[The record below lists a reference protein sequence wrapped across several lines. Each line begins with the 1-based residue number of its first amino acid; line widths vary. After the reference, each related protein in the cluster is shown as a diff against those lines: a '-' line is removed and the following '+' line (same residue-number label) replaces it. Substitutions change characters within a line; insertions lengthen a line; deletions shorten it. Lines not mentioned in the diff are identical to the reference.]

1 MIDLIFF
8 FFYKNDH
15 KNNKEKHKNPKEKKW
30 WTQFGQVT
38 EEIEKANNHKIYSP
52 STQIQ

>member
-1 MIDLIFF
+1 MIDFF
-8 FFYKNDH
+8 FFLQKVITKTIKRNT
-15 KNNKEKHKNPKEKKW
+15 KTQKKKKW

-38 EEIEKANNHKIYSP
+38 EETEKANNHKIYSP